1 MESKQSHS
9 IVGIWTNACRFL
21 LALVFIF
28 SGFVKAVD
36 PLGTQ
41 YKIQDYLEAF
51 GWVALVP
58 AFLPFLAS
66 VLQAMVE
73 FCLGIYLL
81 FGIRRRM
88 TTLFVVVIM
97 GVMTPLTL
105 WLALSN
111 PISDC
116 GCFGDAVTL
125 TNWETFGKNVLLLIA
140 AVSVFKWGNRITP
153 LVTKRFD
160 WLVAMYAFLYILG
173 MTLYCYRELPVF
185 DFRPYRIGTDIR
197 KGMEIPEGAKPTVY
211 DTRFILQKNGVEK
224 EFTLDDYPDSTWTFV
239 DSRTVVKEQ
248 GYEPPVRDFSII
260 RQEDGEDVTDEILT
274 DDKYTFLLVAHQLS
288 QADDSSIDLINEL
301 YDYSVEHGYQF
312 YCLTSSPDSDIED
325 WQERT
330 GAEYPFCLMDDITLK
345 TMIRSNPGLML
356 LKNGV
361 VINKWSVNNLPD
373 EYVLTDRLE
382 NLPLAQVNEKTFS
395 HKVVLVLAWFVFPLL
410 FFSMVDV
417 IWEHSHRKKKL
428 KLKENRTK

>member
-1 MESKQSHS
+1 MESKQLHS
-9 IVGIWTNACRFL
+9 IIGIWTNACRFL
-21 LALVFIF
+21 LAAVFIF

-36 PLGTQ
+36 PLGIQ
-41 YKIQDYLEAF
+41 YKIQDYLEVF
-51 GWVALVP
+51 GWVASVP

-73 FCLGIYLL
+73 FCLGVYLL

-88 TTLFVVVIM
+88 TTLFVVLIM

-125 TNWETFGKNVLLLIA
+125 TNWETFGKNVFLLIA
-140 AVSVFKWGNRITP
+140 AASVFKWGNRITP

-160 WLVAMYAFLYILG
+160 WLVAMYAFLYISG

-185 DFRPYRIGTDIR
+185 DFRPYHIGADIR
-197 KGMEIPEGAKPTVY
+197 KGMEIPEGEKPTVY
-211 DTRFILQKNGVEK
+211 ETRFILQKDGVEK
-224 EFTLDDYPDSTWTFV
+224 EFTLENYPDSTWTFV
-239 DSRTVVKEQ
+239 DSQTMVKEQ
-248 GYEPPVRDFSII
+248 GYEPPIHDFSII
-260 RQEDGEDVTDEILT
+260 RQEDGEDITDEVL
-274 DDKYTFLLVAHQLS
+274 DDDNYTFLLVAHQLS
-288 QADDSSIDLINEL
+288 QADDSTIDLINEL

-361 VINKWSVNNLPD
+361 VINKWSVNSLPD

-382 NLPLAQVNEKTFS
+382 KLPLAQINEKTFS

-417 IWEHSHRKKKL
+417 IWEHFHRKK

>member
-1 MESKQSHS
+1 MESKQLHS
-9 IVGIWTNACRFL
+9 IIGIWTNACRFL
-21 LALVFIF
+21 LAAVFIF

-41 YKIQDYLEAF
+41 YKIQDYLEVF
-51 GWVALVP
+51 GWAASVP

-73 FCLGIYLL
+73 FCLGVYLL

-88 TTLFVVVIM
+88 TTLFVVLIM

-160 WLVAMYAFLYILG
+160 WLVAMYTFLYISG

-185 DFRPYRIGTDIR
+185 DFRPYHIGADIR
-197 KGMEIPEGAKPTVY
+197 KGMEIPEGEKPTVY
-211 DTRFILQKNGVEK
+211 ETRFILQKDGVEK
-224 EFTLDDYPDSTWTFV
+224 EFTLENYPDSTWTFV
-239 DSRTVVKEQ
+239 DSKTMVKEQ
-248 GYEPPVRDFSII
+248 GYEPPIHDFSII
-260 RQEDGEDVTDEILT
+260 RQEDGEDITDEVL
-274 DDKYTFLLVAHQLS
+274 DDDNYTFLLVAHQLS
-288 QADDSSIDLINEL
+288 QADDSTIDLINEL

-361 VINKWSVNNLPD
+361 VINKWSVNSLPD

-382 NLPLAQVNEKTFS
+382 KLPLAQINEKTSVIKWCWYWHGLSFRCCFS
-395 HKVVLVLAWFVFPLL
+395 AWWMSFGSIF
-410 FFSMVDV
+410 
-417 IWEHSHRKKKL
+417 IGKR
-428 KLKENRTK
+428 N

>member
-1 MESKQSHS
+1 MESKQLHS

-21 LALVFIF
+21 LAVVFIF

-140 AVSVFKWGNRITP
+140 AVSVFKWGNRITT

-160 WLVAMYAFLYILG
+160 WLVAMYAFLYIWG

-312 YCLTSSPDSDIED
+312 YCLTSSSDSDIED

-417 IWEHSHRKKKL
+417 IWEHFHRKKKL

>member
-1 MESKQSHS
+1 M
-9 IVGIWTNACRFL
+9 
-21 LALVFIF
+21 LAAVFIF

-41 YKIQDYLEAF
+41 YKIQDYLEVF
-51 GWVALVP
+51 GWAASVP

-73 FCLGIYLL
+73 FCLGVYLL

-88 TTLFVVVIM
+88 TTLFVVLIM

-160 WLVAMYAFLYILG
+160 WLVAMYTFLYISG

-185 DFRPYRIGTDIR
+185 DFRPFHSAASLCAICKILLSMYKSIARCIGIDCRLCNHKSIECWMFAT
-197 KGMEIPEGAKPTVY
+197 G
-211 DTRFILQKNGVEK
+211 
-224 EFTLDDYPDSTWTFV
+224 V
-239 DSRTVVKEQ
+239 DSLFYFPAFRPAFCQ
-248 GYEPPVRDFSII
+248 FLFS
-260 RQEDGEDVTDEILT
+260 
-274 DDKYTFLLVAHQLS
+274 FS
-288 QADDSSIDLINEL
+288 
-301 YDYSVEHGYQF
+301 
-312 YCLTSSPDSDIED
+312 
-325 WQERT
+325 
-330 GAEYPFCLMDDITLK
+330 TLH
-345 TMIRSNPGLML
+345 
-356 LKNGV
+356 
-361 VINKWSVNNLPD
+361 
-373 EYVLTDRLE
+373 
-382 NLPLAQVNEKTFS
+382 PLAANQQG
-395 HKVVLVLAWFVFPLL
+395 
-410 FFSMVDV
+410 
-417 IWEHSHRKKKL
+417 
-428 KLKENRTK
+428 

>member
-1 MESKQSHS
+1 MESKQLHS
-9 IVGIWTNACRFL
+9 IIGIWTNACRFL
-21 LALVFIF
+21 LAAVFIF

-41 YKIQDYLEAF
+41 YKIQDYLEVF
-51 GWVALVP
+51 GWAASVP

-73 FCLGIYLL
+73 FCLGVYLL

-88 TTLFVVVIM
+88 TTLFVVLIM

-160 WLVAMYAFLYILG
+160 WLVAMYTFLYISG

-185 DFRPYRIGTDIR
+185 DFRPYHIGADIR
-197 KGMEIPEGAKPTVY
+197 KGMEIPEGEKPTVY
-211 DTRFILQKNGVEK
+211 ETRFILQKDGVEK
-224 EFTLDDYPDSTWTFV
+224 EFTLENYPDSTWTFV
-239 DSRTVVKEQ
+239 DSKTMVKEQ
-248 GYEPPVRDFSII
+248 GYEPPIHDFSII
-260 RQEDGEDVTDEILT
+260 RQEDGEDITDEVL
-274 DDKYTFLLVAHQLS
+274 DDDNYTFLLVAHQLS
-288 QADDSSIDLINEL
+288 QADDSTIDLINEL

-330 GAEYPFCLMDDITLK
+330 GAEYPLSLIH
-345 TMIRSNPGLML
+345 I
-356 LKNGV
+356 
-361 VINKWSVNNLPD
+361 
-373 EYVLTDRLE
+373 
-382 NLPLAQVNEKTFS
+382 
-395 HKVVLVLAWFVFPLL
+395 
-410 FFSMVDV
+410 
-417 IWEHSHRKKKL
+417 
-428 KLKENRTK
+428 

>member
-1 MESKQSHS
+1 MESKQLHS
-9 IVGIWTNACRFL
+9 IIGIWTNACRFL
-21 LALVFIF
+21 LAAVFIF

-41 YKIQDYLEAF
+41 YKIQDYLEVF
-51 GWVALVP
+51 GWVASVP

-73 FCLGIYLL
+73 FCLGVYLL

-88 TTLFVVVIM
+88 TTLFVVLIM

-160 WLVAMYAFLYILG
+160 WLVAMYAFLYISG

-185 DFRPYRIGTDIR
+185 DFRPYHIGADIR
-197 KGMEIPEGAKPTVY
+197 KGMEIPEGEKPTVY
-211 DTRFILQKNGVEK
+211 ETRFILQKDGVEK
-224 EFTLDDYPDSTWTFV
+224 EFTLENYPDSTWTFV
-239 DSRTVVKEQ
+239 DSKTMVKEQ
-248 GYEPPVRDFSII
+248 GYEPPIHDFSII
-260 RQEDGEDVTDEILT
+260 RQEDGEDITDEVL
-274 DDKYTFLLVAHQLS
+274 DDDNYTFLLVAHQLS
-288 QADDSSIDLINEL
+288 QADDSTIDLINEL

-361 VINKWSVNNLPD
+361 VINKWSVNSLPD

-382 NLPLAQVNEKTFS
+382 KLPLAQINEKTFS

-417 IWEHSHRKKKL
+417 IWEHFHRKK

>member
-105 WLALSN
+105 WLAFSN

-248 GYEPPVRDFSII
+248 GYEPPIRDFSII

-417 IWEHSHRKKKL
+417 IWEHFHRKKKL

>member
-312 YCLTSSPDSDIED
+312 YCLTSSSDSDIED

-373 EYVLTDRLE
+373 DYVLTDRLE
-382 NLPLAQVNEKTFS
+382 KLPLAQVNEKTFS

-417 IWEHSHRKKKL
+417 IWEHFHRKKKL